1 MDRSRAMKMA
11 AAAGDGD
18 DVQDRT
24 NESIAQDSADGNDS
38 NFNSE
43 SLIFPVFCGC
53 SWAQK
58 LQAPKGLRNFPK
70 AIKLHDNRKDNYGR
84 TCSQALHV
92 PKGMCVELQACAMDP
107 MQVFPARR
115 RQRRRRG
122 SGRTPRRTSSG
133 AAPTCPPEGVF
144 RCKRLM
150 ELH

>member
-11 AAAGDGD
+11 AAAGNGD

-84 TCSQALHV
+84 NCNPELHV
-92 PKGMCVELQACAMDP
+92 PKGMCVEVRACAMDP
-107 MQVFPARR
+107 MKVFPAGRAVSAE
-115 RQRRRRG
+115 RG
-122 SGRTPRRTSSG
+122 VAVHRGDARW
-133 AAPTCPPEGVF
+133 TCPD
-144 RCKRLM
+144 
-150 ELH
+150 